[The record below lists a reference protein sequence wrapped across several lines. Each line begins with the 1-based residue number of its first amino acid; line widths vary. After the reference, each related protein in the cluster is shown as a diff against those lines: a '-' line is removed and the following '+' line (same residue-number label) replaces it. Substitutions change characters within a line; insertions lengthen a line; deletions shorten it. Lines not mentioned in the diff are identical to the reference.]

1 MTGETQQADPPNLGQ
16 SGLIDRVKR
25 ILLEPKAEW
34 ERIDAEETSVGAI
47 FRSWVLILAAI
58 PALAGL
64 VGSLAF
70 GHSFFGITYRPSPV
84 EAIASAV
91 IRYLLSVVSIFL
103 LALLIDALAPQF
115 GGTRSRVQA
124 VKVAAYSATAAWIA
138 GIFGL
143 FPPLAVLSI
152 LGLYSLFLL
161 YLGLPRLMK
170 VAEDK
175 AAAYTAVTVVA
186 ALVLALV
193 VGLVVAPVTLMIAGG
208 AGPVATSPAGTVTVP
223 GGGTLDL
230 GKLQE
235 MSGQIQQQGKPQA
248 ALTPASLQA
257 LLPASLGDYKRT
269 ELSSAGAN
277 AGGIGG
283 SEAEARYENGDSHIR
298 LQVTDMAAAGAIAA
312 LGSALNVQSSSQTAN
327 GYEKSGNV
335 DGRMTTE
342 KWNNVSHDGSYGV
355 VVASRFMV
363 DAEGKVPTVDTLK
376 QAVNA
381 VGIERLEALAA
392 KR

>member
-1 MTGETQQADPPNLGQ
+1 MTVDTQQIEPPTAGK
-16 SGLIDRVKR
+16 SGLVDRVKR

-34 ERIDAEETSVGAI
+34 ARIDVEQTSVGAI
-47 FRSWVLILAAI
+47 FRNWVLILAAI
-58 PALAGL
+58 PALADL

-70 GHSFFGITYRPSPV
+70 GHSFFGITYRPSPMQAV
-84 EAIASAV
+84 ASAIV
-91 IRYLLSVVSIFL
+91 RYVLSVAGIFL

-115 GGTRSRVQA
+115 GGTRSRLQA

-143 FPPLAVLSI
+143 IPSLAVLGI
-152 LGLYSLFLL
+152 VGLYSLYLL

-175 AAAYTAVTVVA
+175 AAAYTAVTVIA

-208 AGPVATSPAGTVTVP
+208 AGPVATTPAGTVTVP
-223 GGGTLDL
+223 GAGTLDL

-235 MSGQIQQQGKPQA
+235 VSTQVQSGKPQA
-248 ALTPASLQA
+248 ALAPASLQA
-257 LLPASLGDYKRT
+257 LLPASLGAYKRT

-277 AGGIGG
+277 AGGLGG

-298 LQVTDMAAAGAIAA
+298 LQVTDMAVAGAIAA
-312 LGSALNVQSSSQTAN
+312 LGSALNVESSSQTAN

-342 KWNNVSHDGSYGV
+342 KWNNASHDGSYGV

-363 DAEGKVPTVDTLK
+363 EAEGKVASVDALK

-381 VGIERLEALAA
+381 VGIDRLEALAA
-392 KR
+392 KH

>member
-1 MTGETQQADPPNLGQ
+1 MTIETQQIDPPNLGRT
-16 SGLIDRVKR
+16 GLIDRVKR

-34 ERIDAEETSVGAI
+34 ERIDVEQTSVGAI
-47 FRSWVLILAAI
+47 FRGWVLILAAI
-58 PALAGL
+58 PAVADLI
-64 VGSLAF
+64 GSLAF

-91 IRYLLSVVSIFL
+91 VRYALSVGSVFL
-103 LALLIDALAPQF
+103 IALLIDALAPQF

-124 VKVAAYSATAAWIA
+124 VKIAAYSATAAWVA

-143 FPPLAVLSI
+143 IPSLAVLSI
-152 LGLYSLFLL
+152 VGLYSLYLL

-170 VAEDK
+170 VPEDK
-175 AAAYTAVTVVA
+175 AAAYTLVTVGAAVVLSLVA
-186 ALVLALV
+186 FA
-193 VGLVVAPVTLMIAGG
+193 VVAPVAVMIAGG
-208 AGPVATSPAGTVTVP
+208 AGPAATTPAGTVTVP

-235 MSGQIQQQGKPQA
+235 MSRQVRSDKPQA
-248 ALTPASLQA
+248 ALAPGSLQA
-257 LLPASLGDYKRT
+257 LLPASLGAYRRT

-277 AGGIGG
+277 AGGLGG
-283 SEAEARYENGDSHIR
+283 SEAEARYESGDSHIR
-298 LQVTDMAAAGAIAA
+298 LQVTDMAVAGAIAA
-312 LGSALNVQSSSQTAN
+312 LGSALNVESSSQTEN

-355 VVASRFMV
+355 VVASRFMIE
-363 DAEGKVPTVDTLK
+363 AEGKVPNIDALK

-392 KR
+392 KP